1 MIHQKISLIIH
12 YANQLNFGSVGR
24 VAMSV
29 QRHLVKNDANEK
41 AMAKIEYTMMYV
53 ITNAHRCNGPAINQA
68 CNNLLYML
76 YPGEVLM
83 TLRLKKAG
91 SHVGNLDVLP
101 NSVLY
106 HISKML
112 VPLPSPPAPGPRTRT
127 THGTARRIL
136 FS

>member
-1 MIHQKISLIIH
+1 MIHQKISLIIN
-12 YANQLNFGSVGR
+12 YSNQLNFGGVGR

-29 QRHLVKNDANEK
+29 QRQVNLVKNEAN

-68 CNNLLYML
+68 CNSLLYML

-112 VPLPSPPAPGPRTRT
+112 VPSAPAPGPRPRT
-127 THGTARRIL
+127 TNGTARRMIL
-136 FS
+136 F